1 MQTKTLT
8 EGVSAGHLSRRFD
21 LTVARVARTRMPG
34 GPIAVPGPGTLM
46 RNVSRKYLATA
57 RACFRFRFAACSRV
71 KVSSRAGAGAAGVGA
86 AGVGAAGVGAAM
98 KAGAATAWPSLPV
111 RARGDAL
118 DAV

>member
-1 MQTKTLT
+1 MPTYFLANGQVCPLRGRPHLEHICTHDLR
-8 EGVSAGHLSRRFD
+8 AG
-21 LTVARVARTRMPG
+21 
-34 GPIAVPGPGTLM
+34 
-46 RNVSRKYLATA
+46 
-57 RACFRFRFAACSRV
+57 FA
-71 KVSSRAGAGAAGVGA
+71 RAGAGAAGVGA